1 VVETDLVRAPAGA
14 PAARTDR
21 GGFSLIEVLI
31 AMVLLA
37 VGLLALESLA
47 IGASRSIATAN
58 RMTEYTLIASQRLE
72 TMQERARTGLPVQ
85 PSVQQLANGTTVQT
99 AVQENVQG
107 GATLWTISV
116 TVTPPPTGVG
126 NIRLTPTTVTGLVSR

>member
-1 VVETDLVRAPAGA
+1 MVETDLAPPPAGA
-14 PAARTDR
+14 PPAPAGR

-31 AMVLLA
+31 AMVVLA

-72 TMQERARTGLPVQ
+72 TVQERVRSGLAA
-85 PSVQQLANGTTVQT
+85 PSGVEVLANGTTVQT
-99 AVQENVQG
+99 VVQQNVQAG
-107 GATLWTISV
+107 SLWTITV
-116 TVTPPPTGVG
+116 TVTPPSRGVG
-126 NIRLTPTTVTGLVSR
+126 NALLTPTTVTGLVSTQ